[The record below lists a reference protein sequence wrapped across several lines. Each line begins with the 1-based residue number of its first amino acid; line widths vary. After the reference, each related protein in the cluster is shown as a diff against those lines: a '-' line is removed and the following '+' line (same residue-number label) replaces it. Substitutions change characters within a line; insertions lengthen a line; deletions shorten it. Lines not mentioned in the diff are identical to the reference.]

1 MNKKEKNIS
10 KKYNESKEG
19 LENENIENMTNN
31 NAYDINGFKVSLVFK
46 ETGLSLD
53 NIVESYIEEKLFVF

>member
-1 MNKKEKNIS
+1 MDKKEKMGNNKS
-10 KKYNESKEG
+10 NEG
-19 LENENIENMTNN
+19 LENENMTKNN
-31 NAYDINGFKVSLVFK
+31 TYDINGYSVSLVFK

>member
-1 MNKKEKNIS
+1 MDKKQKMENNKSN
-10 KKYNESKEG
+10 EG
-19 LENENIENMTNN
+19 LESENMTNN
-31 NAYDINGFKVSLVFK
+31 NTYEINGYSVSLVFK

>member
-1 MNKKEKNIS
+1 MDQKEKMRNNKS
-10 KKYNESKEG
+10 NEG
-19 LENENIENMTNN
+19 LENENMTKNN
-31 NAYDINGFKVSLVFK
+31 TYDINGYSVSLVFK